1 MKLRIVISIVGVAAI
16 AVLLVG
22 LPLAFAVD
30 HLYASQEV
38 LRLEREASET
48 RRAIDVSTLGT
59 GDPIELPNTGAI
71 SFAVYDTAGRRIAG
85 SGPTVADDPVRR
97 ALLGD
102 VRDARLHGSIVV
114 AVPINGDERIAGVL
128 RANKSATYVVD
139 RTRRTWLVMA
149 IIGAAALTV
158 AGLLALF
165 LARRLTRPVDAL
177 VTAAER
183 LGAGDFSIRTHP
195 SGVDELDHLGQ
206 ALDTTAERLGGL
218 VARERAFSADASHQ
232 LRTPLAGLRVHIE
245 SSLATPGADMRESL
259 AGALEP
265 IDRLEGTV
273 DSLLRLARDTQIDRS
288 PLDVARLVREV
299 DREWHGTLASAGR
312 PLRVTIDNDLPAPA
326 VSEPAVRQI
335 LNVLVEN
342 AAHHGHGVVTVDVRR
357 VPGAVAVEIGD
368 EGSVVLDPHQVF
380 QRRNGS
386 GHGIG
391 LALARTLAEAEGG
404 RLVLE
409 RPGPAPKFALLIPA
423 PAS

>member
-1 MKLRIVISIVGVAAI
+1 
-16 AVLLVG
+16 
-22 LPLAFAVD
+22 
-30 HLYASQEV
+30 
-38 LRLEREASET
+38 
-48 RRAIDVSTLGT
+48 
-59 GDPIELPNTGAI
+59 
-71 SFAVYDTAGRRIAG
+71 
-85 SGPTVADDPVRR
+85 
-97 ALLGD
+97 
-102 VRDARLHGSIVV
+102 
-114 AVPINGDERIAGVL
+114 VPINGDERIAGAL
-128 RANKSATYVVD
+128 RADKSSRYLVD
-139 RTRRTWLVMA
+139 RTHRTWFVMG

-183 LGAGDFSIRTHP
+183 LGAGDFSIRTQP
-195 SGVDELDHLGQ
+195 SGVDELDHLGH

-232 LRTPLAGLRVHIE
+232 LRTPLAGLRVHVE

-265 IDRLEGTV
+265 IERLEDTV

-299 DREWHGTLASAGR
+299 GRHWHGILASAGR
-312 PLRVTIDNDLPAPA
+312 PLRVTIDSDLPAPA
-326 VSEPAVRQI
+326 ASEPAVRQI

-368 EGSVVLDPHQVF
+368 EGSIVLDPLHIF

-409 RPGPAPKFALLIPA
+409 RPGPAPKFALLLAA

>member
-1 MKLRIVISIVGVAAI
+1 VKLRILASIVGVAAI
-16 AVLLVG
+16 AVLLLG
-22 LPLAFAVD
+22 LPLALAVD
-30 HLYASQEV
+30 HLYSSEEV

-48 RRAIDVSTLGT
+48 RRAIDVSTLGR
-59 GDPIELPNTGAI
+59 GDPIELPKTGAT
-71 SFAVYDTAGRRIAG
+71 SFAVYDPAGRRIAG
-85 SGPTVADDPVRR
+85 SGPAVADDPVRR

-102 VRDARLHGSIVV
+102 VRDARASGSIVV
-114 AVPINGDERIAGVL
+114 AVPINGNERIAGVL
-128 RANKSATYVVD
+128 RASKSSKFVVD
-139 RTRRTWLVMA
+139 RTRRTWLVMG

-165 LARRLTRPVDAL
+165 LARKLTRPVDAL
-177 VTAAER
+177 VSAAER

-195 SGVDELDHLGQ
+195 SGVDELDHLGH

-232 LRTPLAGLRVHIE
+232 LRTPLAGLRVHVE

-259 AGALEP
+259 VGALEP

-299 DREWHGTLASAGR
+299 DRDWHGTLASAGR
-312 PLRVTIDNDLPAPA
+312 PLRVSIDGDLPSPA

-335 LNVLVEN
+335 LNVLLEN
-342 AAHHGHGVVTVDVRR
+342 AAQHGHGIVTVDVRH
-357 VPGAVAVEIGD
+357 VPGAVAVEVGD
-368 EGSVVLDPHQVF
+368 EGSVVLDPFQVF

-409 RPGPAPKFALLIPA
+409 RPGPGPKFALLLPA
-423 PAS
+423 PAP